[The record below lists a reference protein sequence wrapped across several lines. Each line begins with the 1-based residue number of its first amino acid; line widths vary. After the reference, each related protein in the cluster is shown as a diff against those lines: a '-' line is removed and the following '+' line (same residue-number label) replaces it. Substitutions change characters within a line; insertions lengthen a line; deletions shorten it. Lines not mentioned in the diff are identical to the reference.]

1 MSPIKPQRL
10 MVTPP
15 TLEKRLDVLRAIE
28 ALVAQ
33 DVDEPQHRR
42 AAADETAIALE
53 KLHRDCEALDQA
65 WHEACREAAKIFAQS
80 RARRRAN
87 AQRHRAATD
96 ALLKRG
102 VDGYDDN
109 EPRIPKH
116 HAGGGEWT
124 GNTVAAADEVG
135 TRRGEPP
142 LVPPPNAPNP
152 PPSSPGRPAAIGA
165 FLGGTAGAI
174 VGGAIGAGG
183 GTVVAPGVGTI
194 GGGIVGAVEVATDGA
209 ALGTIVGAAIGGLG
223 SILMNQDSG
232 SSSGEPQSQVPLQR
246 MHSDETTMSSNLSGF
261 NFWSRKSTE
270 EIVQSLAPGAKSPL
284 MVYANGIVAQGNT
297 RIMILQQRG
306 FDVNSLP
313 RVPYP

>member
-1 MSPIKPQRL
+1 MNEIRSHL
-10 MVTPP
+10 VMAAPP
-15 TLEKRLDVLRAIE
+15 TLEKRMEVMRAIE
-28 ALVAQ
+28 TLAAR
-33 DVDEPQHRR
+33 DIDERQRR
-42 AAADETAIALE
+42 RTAADETAIALG

-102 VDGYDDN
+102 EDGYDAD

-124 GNTVAAADEVG
+124 GNTVAAADDADI
-135 TRRGEPP
+135 RRGEPP
-142 LVPPPNAPNP
+142 AIPPPNPPNP
-152 PPSSPGRPAAIGA
+152 PPSSPGRAAAIGA
-165 FLGGTAGAI
+165 FVGGTTGAI
-174 VGGAIGAGG
+174 IGGVIGAGG

-194 GGGIVGAVEVATDGA
+194 GGGIVGAVEGATDGA
-209 ALGTIVGAAIGGLG
+209 ALGTVIGAAIGGLG
-223 SILMNQDSG
+223 TILMNQDSE
-232 SSSGEPQSQVPLQR
+232 SSPGGPQSQVPLQR

-284 MVYANGIVAQGNT
+284 MVYANGTVAQGNT